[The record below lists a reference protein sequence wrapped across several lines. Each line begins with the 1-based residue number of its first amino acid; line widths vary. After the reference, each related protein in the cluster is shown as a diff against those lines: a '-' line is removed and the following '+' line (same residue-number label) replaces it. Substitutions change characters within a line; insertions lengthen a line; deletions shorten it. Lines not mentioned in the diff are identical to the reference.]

1 MKKKSAF
8 TLIELLVV
16 VAIIGILAT
25 VVVVNMSSAQTKARD
40 SQVKANISAVG
51 KQLTLAANDGTDMTA
66 LNCFPSSATTCDS
79 FSGTTEKDVIAKA
92 SKSANQSNSE
102 GIGVFGNSNNFKA
115 FGRLSS
121 NNNSYVGASNITTG
135 NIDNFIPVVSNK
147 FTNSNGDYLAIPSN
161 ASLQASPN
169 FTIAGWFYATATG
182 SERAVIGK
190 YSGVTNG
197 NSEYLLDLVGNT
209 IRFYSAGASIGG
221 KTVTLN
227 QWTFFV
233 AGRDDSAGKIYLR
246 TIAGPS
252 DPSPNQVDYAASL
265 AAPIVTANPT
275 LIGSYHYSSNYV
287 FDGKID
293 SIGFWK
299 RLLTTA
305 EIDSLYNGGKGIT
318 SSDLTDSIKTNLI
331 SWWDLS
337 ESSGTRNDAIGT
349 NHMSPASN
357 KNPAKAPGVGM
368 GL

>member
-25 VVVVNMSSAQTKARD
+25 VVVVNMSSAQNKARD
-40 SQVKANISAVG
+40 AQVRANISAVG

-66 LNCFPSSATTCDS
+66 LNCFPSSTTTCDS
-79 FSGTTEKDVIAKA
+79 FSGTAEKDLIAKA
-92 SKSANQSNSE
+92 SKSVNQSNSE
-102 GIGVFGNSNNFKA
+102 GIGVFGNNNSFKA

-121 NNNSYVGASNITTG
+121 NNNSYVGASNMTTG

-147 FTNSNGDYLAIPSN
+147 FTNSNGDYLTIPN
-161 ASLQASPN
+161 IASLQASPN

-190 YSGVTNG
+190 YSGGTNG
-197 NSEYLLDLVGNT
+197 NSEYLLDLIGT
-209 IRFYSAGASIGG
+209 QIRFYSAGTSVGG
-221 KTVTLN
+221 KTVSLN

-233 AGRDDSAGKIYLR
+233 AGRDDSTGKIFLR

-252 DPSPNQVDYAASL
+252 DLLPNQVDSIPAP
-265 AAPIVTANPT
+265 APIATTNPT
-275 LIGSYHYSSNYV
+275 QIGSYNNSAGYA

-293 SIGFWK
+293 SVGFWK
-299 RLLTTA
+299 RLLTIA
-305 EIDSLYNGGKGIT
+305 EVNALYNGGKGIT

-349 NHMSPASN
+349 NHMSPAPN